1 MGNKLVKAHRAA
13 YMLFVGEIPEGKQV
27 CHTCDVKNCVN
38 TDHLF
43 VGTQQDNML
52 DMHKKGR
59 WRTGNFG
66 NHLKLSEAM
75 ADMIYHDPRSHQ
87 DIADDYGLSRTLV
100 SQIKNGKTWRK
111 ERAIPKEQADRI
123 AKMTERLNS

>member
-1 MGNKLVKAHRAA
+1 
-13 YMLFVGEIPEGKQV
+13 
-27 CHTCDVKNCVN
+27 
-38 TDHLF
+38 
-43 VGTQQDNML
+43 ML

-75 ADMIYHDPRSHQ
+75 ADIIFEDPRTNQ
-87 DIADDYGLSRTLV
+87 EIADDYGISRTLV
-100 SQIKNGKTWRK
+100 GQIKNGKTWRK
-111 ERAIPKEQADRI
+111 ERAIPKEQTDRI